1 MVWGG
6 CRAVVMTLSDSA
18 RPCVGIKGLSC
29 LAGGEAD
36 GSLRGIWLSF
46 TREGRVCHRR
56 APCLVPT
63 NCSLGFRLTEIKH
76 NEYGRFG
83 MAGEFALPSWRKK
96 ELYLKT
102 KRDERFSSSRSNLQ

>member
-1 MVWGG
+1 MVRGG

-63 NCSLGFRLTEIKH
+63 NCSLGFRLTEI
-76 NEYGRFG
+76 NTMN
-83 MAGEFALPSWRKK
+83 MAALPCRGSLHFLFGKK
-96 ELYLKT
+96 GALFENKA
-102 KRDERFSSSRSNLQ
+102 